1 MKKFTIQEELPK
13 KGKLEPIHIDEMRL
27 NWEKEKLQRAEESL
41 NKFVQVVQSVLGDL
55 SAAKLKRLHL
65 ESNEVVQE
73 ELASRFQFP
82 NASDQFNLD
91 ALGINV
97 EPIYEMRK
105 EFAHTWSSY
114 SFQYKDGKFIAD
126 EDQAVFQQFYTYVDT
141 PEKKKFIS
149 LLEQQVELYN
159 EFKAAGLIRS
169 YTHLREV
176 FYPNMFT
183 IDIYGNMSV
192 KTDRLPSLLSYVGRY
207 IQISV

>member
-1 MKKFTIQEELPK
+1 MKKFTIQEELSK

-91 ALGINV
+91 ALGIDV
-97 EPIYEMRK
+97 EPIYEARTNASEWMK
-105 EFAHTWSSY
+105 Y
-114 SFQYKDGKFIAD
+114 SFKFEDGRFIAD

-141 PEKKKFIS
+141 PEKKKFLS
-149 LLEQQVELYN
+149 LLEKQVELYN
-159 EFKAAGLIRS
+159 EFKAAGLIRN
-169 YTHLREV
+169 YTYLSEV
-176 FYPNMFT
+176 FYPNMLT
-183 IDIYGNMSV
+183 VDIYGNMSI
-192 KTDRLPSLLSYVGRY
+192 KQDRLPSLLSYVGKN
-207 IQISV
+207 IKISV